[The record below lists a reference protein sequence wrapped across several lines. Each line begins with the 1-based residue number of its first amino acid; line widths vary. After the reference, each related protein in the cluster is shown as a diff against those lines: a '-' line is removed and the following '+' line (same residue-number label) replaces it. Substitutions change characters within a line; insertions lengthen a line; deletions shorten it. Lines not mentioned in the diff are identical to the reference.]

1 MADVNFSYR
10 LALIVRLVD
19 TTTGLAIPEHQIL
32 FTESGQAL
40 ALHRRGN
47 GLYVLLNHDRAN
59 MTLQIDAKG
68 YEPVAVTI
76 DYERLSPQFPE
87 LEIPLIPL
95 QKEKGFEDFY
105 TIRGVKPGLT
115 AVTAVR
121 VEKPVA
127 VIGSYVERRRM
138 LKLFS
143 ARMHMDEHA
152 YALLHQDTHQY
163 EEILVEKRPDRL
175 SMKLLHPL
183 SDGCKAQ
190 DTLLRIVRGRVESD
204 GTYLLRVRDLGGS
217 NVYLVRYEGEHG
229 VSYEQIDFETFGD
242 GKRKE
247 ETQWDYQ

>member
-10 LALIVRLVD
+10 LALIVRLLD
-19 TTTGLAIPEHQIL
+19 TTTGLAISGHQIL
-32 FTESGQAL
+32 FTENGQAL
-40 ALHRRGN
+40 ALQRRAD
-47 GLYVLLNHDRAN
+47 GLYVLLNHDRVN

-68 YEPVAVTI
+68 YEPVHVTV

-95 QKEKGFEDFY
+95 QKAQGFEVFY
-105 TIRGVKPGLT
+105 TLTGTRPRLT

-121 VEKPVA
+121 MEHPVA
-127 VIGSYVERRRM
+127 VVGSYVERKRM
-138 LKLFS
+138 LKMFS
-143 ARMHMDEHA
+143 ASTRMDEHA
-152 YALLHQDTHQY
+152 YALMHRDALQY
-163 EEILVEKRPDRL
+163 EEILVAKRPDRL

-217 NVYLVRYEGEHG
+217 NVYLVRYEEKDG
-229 VSYEQIDFETFGD
+229 VSYEQIDFETLGNNK
-242 GKRKE
+242 GKE
-247 ETQWDYQ
+247 ETQWD